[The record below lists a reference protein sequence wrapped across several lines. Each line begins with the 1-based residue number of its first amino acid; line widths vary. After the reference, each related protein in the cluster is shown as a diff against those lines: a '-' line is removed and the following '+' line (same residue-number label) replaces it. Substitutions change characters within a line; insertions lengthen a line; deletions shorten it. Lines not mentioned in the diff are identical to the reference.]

1 MRLSGSWFELNG
13 RAEGP
18 HLQAVV
24 HGIYR
29 ALQVFAECTGAE
41 TLRPYFV
48 PGFGRYID
56 NNTWGF
62 SYYLS
67 FRIPVREKVFYPRKP
82 KKKRDMTAPKPA
94 AAQP

>member
-1 MRLSGSWFELNG
+1 VWTSASNDALSGSWFELNAG
-13 RAEGP
+13 LKAR
-18 HLQAVV
+18 
-24 HGIYR
+24 IYKPLYMGFTVR
-29 ALQVFAECTGAE
+29 YKFLLNVQGAE

-67 FRIPVREKVFYPRKP
+67 FRIPSGKRCFIRASQRKNA
-82 KKKRDMTAPKPA
+82 T
-94 AAQP
+94 